1 MKNYNN
7 FKDSNSTFNET
18 IEAMTKVAIDYNKAK
33 KYQKNSHNPS
43 KTDLR
48 YGKNKLG
55 VSSNIRNSLL
65 EKWKKLA
72 SNLQEGYLQY
82 ISSEPSLKTI
92 ENLKKLK
99 KGEFNKMNKDS
110 IDFDYDFY
118 QVMDAA
124 YEGEYDGELGQFD
137 LPKFE
142 KTEELIEK
150 IWNEK
155 YNDIDSWLEIP
166 WTKEEKDQI
175 FESARN
181 EAKLFDRM
189 DIYNSRARYQS
200 YDETRNVLKEVF
212 GIDNKYLHDSKL
224 GDNKVMKKISFK
236 DTSADEI
243 IDLINKAADEGRTYI
258 WLLNRFPELL
268 MYDKNYKTIFPTT
281 YSNNTIYLTK
291 PIHPIEKDK
300 DKIMEMLPTLNKS
313 LDEIHMILNKYPE
326 QTDFWGLNYSKIL
339 KLKNET
345 DSKSES
351 YKIEDDWNSYNKNMT
366 RIEKLL
372 SEYFHIFEKDII
384 KIDKFTFDVLKDLYD
399 SKDIFPSYK
408 EEYKGR
414 AIDIG
419 KRGKVK
425 HLTREQENYI
435 RRVIANS
442 KRDITEWSK
451 TKDKRVEARHN
462 SYEND
467 PINISHKAKED
478 LKKLLSQLKDLT
490 NEELPDDANNDVR
503 HIINKL
509 IGTYSMTTNDV
520 YSVMKDLQT
529 VLSNLPDYNEKINAK
544 KEEIQKFMSDY
555 KEKLKKSNKKMYLPD
570 SIDKKRSHKRDAFV
584 SAFTDKRVK
593 DWKQVLHIYLEWEGI
608 IGYDDII
615 ISYLEND
622 EYDELR
628 EFLSDEGIYGYYY
641 TIVDIFETGEVN
653 IPDMDEE
660 DYERFF

>member
-137 LPKFE
+137 LPRFE

-212 GIDNKYLHDSKL
+212 GIDNKYLHDSKYNSCL
-224 GDNKVMKKISFK
+224 NNRKERGNKM
-236 DTSADEI
+236 
-243 IDLINKAADEGRTYI
+243 NK
-258 WLLNRFPELL
+258 
-268 MYDKNYKTIFPTT
+268 
-281 YSNNTIYLTK
+281 
-291 PIHPIEKDK
+291 
-300 DKIMEMLPTLNKS
+300 
-313 LDEIHMILNKYPE
+313 
-326 QTDFWGLNYSKIL
+326 
-339 KLKNET
+339 
-345 DSKSES
+345 
-351 YKIEDDWNSYNKNMT
+351 
-366 RIEKLL
+366 
-372 SEYFHIFEKDII
+372 
-384 KIDKFTFDVLKDLYD
+384 
-399 SKDIFPSYK
+399 
-408 EEYKGR
+408 
-414 AIDIG
+414 
-419 KRGKVK
+419 
-425 HLTREQENYI
+425 
-435 RRVIANS
+435 
-442 KRDITEWSK
+442 
-451 TKDKRVEARHN
+451 
-462 SYEND
+462 
-467 PINISHKAKED
+467 
-478 LKKLLSQLKDLT
+478 
-490 NEELPDDANNDVR
+490 
-503 HIINKL
+503 
-509 IGTYSMTTNDV
+509 
-520 YSVMKDLQT
+520 
-529 VLSNLPDYNEKINAK
+529 
-544 KEEIQKFMSDY
+544 
-555 KEKLKKSNKKMYLPD
+555 D
-570 SIDKKRSHKRDAFV
+570 SISKKRSHKRDAFV